1 MRSNLLVRQKCLF
14 LCTVKH
20 AMQANTFRCGRTTAG
35 LLLDTSLPLNSVISD
50 VSILLQNSHRLP
62 LHNLRRRSGL
72 AIYPDLVVMNLYIF
86 LIDEN
91 GLPPL
96 YMAHLITISSVI
108 ESRSNLFTLVT
119 ANSVLMSPM

>member
-1 MRSNLLVRQKCLF
+1 MRSNLLVRQKCSF

-20 AMQANTFRCGRTTAG
+20 AMQANTLRCGRTTAG

-91 GLPPL
+91 ALPPL

-119 ANSVLMSPM
+119 ANSVLISPM